1 LGLVSGALQV
11 GQVLPAQYDVFSR
24 LKQTAARQPE
34 PVRGIMFD
42 LIGNGSTMTTKE
54 SGALLNRG
62 AAGVTSSVCSNGF
75 TARIRFARVRSSMR
89 EWPISNDCS
98 ARKG

>member
-42 LIGNGSTMTTKE
+42 LIGNGSTMTTKGVRCVAQ
-54 SGALLNRG
+54 SGRRRRNLI
-62 AAGVTSSVCSNGF
+62 GVQ
-75 TARIRFARVRSSMR
+75 
-89 EWPISNDCS
+89 
-98 ARKG
+98 